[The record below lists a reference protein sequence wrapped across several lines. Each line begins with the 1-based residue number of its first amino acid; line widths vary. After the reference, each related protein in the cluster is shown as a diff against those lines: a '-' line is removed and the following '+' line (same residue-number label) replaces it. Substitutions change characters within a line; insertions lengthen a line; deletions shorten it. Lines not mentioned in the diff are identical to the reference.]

1 MALTLVIGNKAYSS
15 WSLRPWLLLKHGG
28 VAFEEVRV
36 PLYRDDSAPALA
48 RWSPSGKVPVL
59 IDGDLTIWDSLAIC
73 EYLAER
79 FPDTCGWPRD
89 AVARA
94 TARAVSAE
102 MHAGFTALRSEMT
115 FNCRQRRRLSAS
127 PETRAEIARIAA
139 LWNDCRA
146 RFGAKGAWLFGP
158 FSPADAMFAPVALR
172 FMTYGVTVDGAASEY
187 VQTVA
192 GDAAVQSW
200 IAAARREVEVLP
212 QNEPGELIA

>member
-1 MALTLVIGNKAYSS
+1 MGLTLVIGNKAYSS
-15 WSLRPWLLLKHGG
+15 WSLRPWLLLKQGG
-28 VAFEEVRV
+28 VPFEEVRI
-36 PLYRDDSAPALA
+36 PLYRDDSAATLA

-59 IDGDLTIWDSLAIC
+59 VDDALTIWESLAII

-89 AVARA
+89 PAARA

-102 MHAGFTALRSEMT
+102 MHAGFSAVRHEMT
-115 FNCRQRRRLSAS
+115 FNCRQRRRVRPSEA
-127 PETRAEIARIAA
+127 TRSEISRAAA

-146 RFGAKGAWLFGP
+146 RFGAKGPWLFGP
-158 FSPADAMFAPVALR
+158 FSPADAMFAPLALR
-172 FMTYGVTVDGAASEY
+172 FVTYGVTLDGAAAEY

-192 GDAAVQSW
+192 GDAAVQAW

-212 QNEPGELIA
+212 QNEPGELVG

>member
-1 MALTLVIGNKAYSS
+1 MGLTRVIGNKAYSS
-15 WSLRPWLLLKHGG
+15 WSLRPWLLLKQGG
-28 VAFEEVRV
+28 VPFEEVRI
-36 PLYRDDSAPALA
+36 PLYRDDSAATLA

-59 IDGDLTIWDSLAIC
+59 VDDALTIWESLAII

-89 AVARA
+89 PAARA

-102 MHAGFTALRSEMT
+102 MHAGFSAVRHEMT
-115 FNCRQRRRLSAS
+115 FNCRQRRRVRPSEA
-127 PETRAEIARIAA
+127 TRSEISRAAA

-146 RFGAKGAWLFGP
+146 RFGAKGPWLFGP
-158 FSPADAMFAPVALR
+158 FSPADAMFAPLALR
-172 FMTYGVTVDGAASEY
+172 FVTYGVTLDGAAAEY

-192 GDAAVQSW
+192 GDAAVQAW

-212 QNEPGELIA
+212 QNEPGELVG

>member
-1 MALTLVIGNKAYSS
+1 MGLTLVIGNKAYSS
-15 WSLRPWLLLKHGG
+15 WSLRPWLLLKQGG
-28 VAFEEVRV
+28 VPFEEVRV
-36 PLYRDDSAPALA
+36 PLYRDDSAATLA

-59 IDGDLTIWDSLAIC
+59 VDDALTIWESLAII

-89 AVARA
+89 PAARA

-102 MHAGFTALRSEMT
+102 MHAGFSAVRHEMT
-115 FNCRQRRRLSAS
+115 FNCRQRRRVRPSEA
-127 PETRAEIARIAA
+127 TRSEISRAAA

-146 RFGAKGAWLFGP
+146 RFGAKGPWLFGP
-158 FSPADAMFAPVALR
+158 FSPADAMFAPLALR
-172 FMTYGVTVDGAASEY
+172 FVTYGVTLDGAASEY

-192 GDAAVQSW
+192 GDAAVQAW

-212 QNEPGELIA
+212 QNEPGELVA

>member
-1 MALTLVIGNKAYSS
+1 MGLTLVIGNKAYSS
-15 WSLRPWLLLKHGG
+15 WSLRPWLLLKQGG
-28 VAFEEVRV
+28 VPFEEVRV
-36 PLYRDDSAPALA
+36 PLYRDDSAATLA

-59 IDGDLTIWDSLAIC
+59 VDDALTIWESLAII

-89 AVARA
+89 PAARA

-102 MHAGFTALRSEMT
+102 MHAGFSAVRHEMT
-115 FNCRQRRRLSAS
+115 FNCRQRRRVRPSEA
-127 PETRAEIARIAA
+127 TRSEISRAAA

-146 RFGAKGAWLFGP
+146 RFGAKGPWLFGP
-158 FSPADAMFAPVALR
+158 FSPADAMFAPLALR
-172 FMTYGVTVDGAASEY
+172 FVTYGVTLDGAASEY

-192 GDAAVQSW
+192 GDAAVQAW

-212 QNEPGELIA
+212 QNEPGELVG

>member
-1 MALTLVIGNKAYSS
+1 MGLTLVIGNKAYSS
-15 WSLRPWLLLKHGG
+15 WSLRPWLLLKQGG
-28 VAFEEVRV
+28 VPFEEVRV
-36 PLYRDDSAPALA
+36 PLYRDDTAAALA

-59 IDGDLTIWDSLAIC
+59 VDDALTIWESLAII

-89 AVARA
+89 PAARA

-102 MHAGFTALRSEMT
+102 MHAGFSAVRHEMT
-115 FNCRQRRRLSAS
+115 FNCRQRRRVRPSEA
-127 PETRAEIARIAA
+127 TRSEISRAAA

-146 RFGAKGAWLFGP
+146 RFGAKGPWLFGP
-158 FSPADAMFAPVALR
+158 FSPADAMFAPLALR
-172 FMTYGVTVDGAASEY
+172 FVTYGVTLDGAASEY

-192 GDAAVQSW
+192 GDTAVQAW

-212 QNEPGELIA
+212 QNEPGELVG